1 MVQVMLSLSKAYN
14 LVVLPTFSGITEQY
28 VIDVDN
34 ITIECTSI
42 TGQVDNT
49 NANVTAA
56 INFSLSNPDKSSAG
70 NVHLHLHHTTRRIQL
85 QGSSLVHGETR
96 APVWYMEKVLLGLF
110 NKLARDK
117 SVDILEFNNGVHEAI
132 SKCKNIQSNQAKC
145 SACNAFFIG
154 RSLQETCPLCKLKF
168 HRKCIHGNLHTCRS
182 DPVKRSVAF
191 QK

>member
-28 VIDVDN
+28 VINVDN

-85 QGSSLVHGETR
+85 QGSSLVHGVTR
-96 APVWYMEKVLLGLF
+96 TPVWYMEKVLLGLF

-132 SKCKNIQSNQAKC
+132 SKCKNNQSNQGK
-145 SACNAFFIG
+145 SSTCNASFIG
-154 RSLQETCPLCKLKF
+154 RSLQETGPLCKLKF
-168 HRKCIHGNLHTCRS
+168 HRKCIQGTLHTGKS